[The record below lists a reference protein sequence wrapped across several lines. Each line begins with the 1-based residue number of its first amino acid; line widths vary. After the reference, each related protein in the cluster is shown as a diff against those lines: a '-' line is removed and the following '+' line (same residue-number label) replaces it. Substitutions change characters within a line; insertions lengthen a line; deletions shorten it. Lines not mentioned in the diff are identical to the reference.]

1 MRTYYKQIII
11 LFLLGQSF
19 AQKDIYRNV
28 ESIEKE
34 WKGYTSY
41 QKEEALSFCDFL
53 FKEGYYER
61 CLVNSFQALYK
72 FPDDDIVSVLNYY
85 IGRCYE
91 EMVNYKLANIYYQK
105 VIKKEPKDSKNYK
118 AAFYRNVYVKLMMDD
133 VDDVLKIT
141 DSSKTD
147 PYLLTFRGYSYLK
160 KKKWDQAR
168 TSFISAQSNFSHD
181 HYDKL
186 IIPLFQTI
194 EEVYTVPKHNRYLI
208 FIMSSLFPGAGQFIL
223 GNKTQGQG
231 ILSSV
236 GLMMLISS
244 WTTFQSLV
252 GSSRAVD
259 NISLS
264 VPIFKNY
271 TTNKS
276 VPKKDMIPDKIYT
289 SSSSAKYL
297 IPPMLI
303 GSSIFI
309 ASAYKSFNDTKIKNE
324 ELINIYIKKRIE
336 KNPPNRFLDFSEPQL
351 IFKK

>member
-1 MRTYYKQIII
+1 MRTYYTQIMI

-19 AQKDIYRNV
+19 AQKDVYRNV
-28 ESIEKE
+28 EAIEKE

-53 FKEGYYER
+53 FKQGYYDR
-61 CLVNSFQALYK
+61 CLINAFQALYK
-72 FPDDDIVSVLNYY
+72 FSDDDIVSVLNYY

-91 EMVNYKLANIYYQK
+91 EMRNYKLANIYYQK
-105 VIKKEPKDSKNYK
+105 VIKKQPKDSQSYK
-118 AAFYRNVYVKLMMDD
+118 ASFYRSVYVKLMMDD
-133 VDDVLKIT
+133 VDNVLKMT
-141 DSSKTD
+141 DSSKND

-160 KKKWDQAR
+160 KKDWEEAR
-168 TSFISAQSNFSHD
+168 TSFISAQSNFSHP

-186 IIPLFQTI
+186 ITPLFQII
-194 EEVYTVPKHNRYLI
+194 EEVYTVPKHNRYLV
-208 FIMSSLFPGAGQFIL
+208 FMMSSLFPGAGQFML

-236 GLMMLISS
+236 GLMGLISS
-244 WTTFQSLV
+244 WTTVQSLI

-259 NISLS
+259 EISLL

-271 TTNKS
+271 TINKS
-276 VPKKDMIPDKIYT
+276 LHKKNMIPDKIHT

-336 KNPPNRFLDFSEPQL
+336 KNSPNRFLDFSEPQL
-351 IFKK
+351 IHKK

>member
-1 MRTYYKQIII
+1 MRTYYKQIVI

-28 ESIEKE
+28 EAIEKE
-34 WKGYTSY
+34 WKGYSSY

-61 CLVNSFQALYK
+61 CLVNAFQALYK
-72 FPDDDIVSVLNYY
+72 FPDDEIVSVLNYY

-105 VIKKEPKDSKNYK
+105 VIKKEPKDSENYK
-118 AAFYRNVYVKLMMDD
+118 AAFYRNVYVKLMMED

-160 KKKWDQAR
+160 KKNWDEAR
-168 TSFISAQSNFSHD
+168 TSFISAQSNFSHP

-186 IIPLFQTI
+186 ITPLYQTI

-208 FIMSSLFPGAGQFIL
+208 FMMSSLFPGAGQFML

-244 WTTFQSLV
+244 WTTVQRLV

-264 VPIFKNY
+264 VPMFKNY
-271 TTNKS
+271 TTNRS
-276 VPKKDMIPDKIYT
+276 SSKKDMIPDKIYT

-324 ELINIYIKKRIE
+324 ELINIYIKNRIE
-336 KNPPNRFLDFSEPQL
+336 KNSPKRFLDFPEPQL
-351 IFKK
+351 IYKE

>member
-1 MRTYYKQIII
+1 MRTYYKQIVIF
-11 LFLLGQSF
+11 FLLGQSF

-28 ESIEKE
+28 EAIEKE

-53 FKEGYYER
+53 FKQGYYER
-61 CLVNSFQALYK
+61 CLVNAFQALYK
-72 FPDDDIVSVLNYY
+72 FPDDEIVSVLNYY

-91 EMVNYKLANIYYQK
+91 EMMNYKLANIYYQK
-105 VIKKEPKDSKNYK
+105 VINKEPKDSQNYK

-160 KKKWDQAR
+160 KKNWDEAR
-168 TSFISAQSNFSHD
+168 TSFISAQSNFSHP

-186 IIPLFQTI
+186 ITPLYQTI

-244 WTTFQSLV
+244 WTTVQSLV

-264 VPIFKNY
+264 VPIYKNY
-271 TTNKS
+271 TTNS
-276 VPKKDMIPDKIYT
+276 SSSKKDMIPDKIYT
-289 SSSSAKYL
+289 SSSSAKFL

-309 ASAYKSFNDTKIKNE
+309 ASAYKSFNDTKLKNE
-324 ELINIYIKKRIE
+324 ELKNIYIKKRME
-336 KNPPNRFLDFSEPQL
+336 KYSPNRFLDFSEPQL
-351 IFKK
+351 IYKK

>member
-19 AQKDIYRNV
+19 AQKDLYRNV
-28 ESIEKE
+28 EAIEKE

-53 FKEGYYER
+53 FKQGYYDR
-61 CLVNSFQALYK
+61 CLINAFQALYK
-72 FPDDDIVSVLNYY
+72 FSDDDIVSVLNYY

-91 EMVNYKLANIYYQK
+91 EMMNYKLANIYYQK
-105 VIKKEPKDSKNYK
+105 VIKIEPKDSQSYK
-118 AAFYRNVYVKLMMDD
+118 ASFYRSVYVKLMMDE
-133 VDDVLKIT
+133 VEDVLKIT

-147 PYLLTFRGYSYLK
+147 PYLLTFKGYAYLK
-160 KKKWDQAR
+160 KKKWDEAR
-168 TSFISAQSNFSHD
+168 TSFISAQYNFSHP
-181 HYDKL
+181 HYNKL
-186 IIPLFQTI
+186 ITPLFQTI
-194 EEVYTVPKHNRYLI
+194 EELYTIPKHNRYLI
-208 FIMSSLFPGAGQFIL
+208 FMMSSLFPGAGQFML

-244 WTTFQSLV
+244 WTTVQSLV

-259 NISLS
+259 DISLS

-276 VPKKDMIPDKIYT
+276 LSKNDMIPDKIYT

-336 KNPPNRFLDFSEPQL
+336 KNSPNRFLDFPEPQL
-351 IFKK
+351 IHKK

>member
-11 LFLLGQSF
+11 LFLLGQSL
-19 AQKDIYRNV
+19 AQKDVYRNV
-28 ESIEKE
+28 EAIEKE

-53 FKEGYYER
+53 FREGYYDR
-61 CLVNSFQALYK
+61 CLINAFQALYK
-72 FPDDDIVSVLNYY
+72 FSDDDIVSILNYY

-91 EMVNYKLANIYYQK
+91 EMMNYKLANIYYQK
-105 VIKKEPKDSKNYK
+105 VIKKDPKDSQSYK
-118 AAFYRNVYVKLMMDD
+118 AAFYRSVYVKLMMDD
-133 VDDVLKIT
+133 VDEVLKIT
-141 DSSKTD
+141 DSSRAD

-160 KKKWDQAR
+160 KKKWEEAR
-168 TSFISAQSNFSHD
+168 TSFISAQSNFSHP

-186 IIPLFQTI
+186 ITPLFQTI
-194 EEVYTVPKHNRYLI
+194 EEVHTIPKHNRYLI
-208 FIMSSLFPGAGQFIL
+208 FIMGTIFPGAGQFML

-244 WTTFQSLV
+244 WTTVKSLV

-259 NISLS
+259 DISLS
-264 VPIFKNY
+264 VPMFKNY
-271 TTNKS
+271 TANNGLS
-276 VPKKDMIPDKIYT
+276 KKDMIPDKIYT

-297 IPPMLI
+297 IPPILI

-309 ASAYKSFNDTKIKNE
+309 ASAYKSFEDTKQRNE

-336 KNPPNRFLDFSEPQL
+336 KNSPSGFLDFSEPQL
-351 IFKK
+351 IYKR

>member
-19 AQKDIYRNV
+19 AQKDVYRNV
-28 ESIEKE
+28 EAIEKE

-53 FKEGYYER
+53 FREGYYDR
-61 CLVNSFQALYK
+61 CLINAFQALYK
-72 FPDDDIVSVLNYY
+72 FSDDDIVSVLNYY

-91 EMVNYKLANIYYQK
+91 EMMNYKLANIYYQK
-105 VIKKEPKDSKNYK
+105 VIKKDPKDSQSYK
-118 AAFYRNVYVKLMMDD
+118 AAFYRSVYVKLMMDD

-141 DSSKTD
+141 DSTRAD

-160 KKKWDQAR
+160 KKKWEEAR
-168 TSFISAQSNFSHD
+168 TSFISAQSNFSHP

-186 IIPLFQTI
+186 ITPLFQTI
-194 EEVYTVPKHNRYLI
+194 EEVHTIPKHNRYLI
-208 FIMSSLFPGAGQFIL
+208 FMMSSLFPGAGQFIL

-244 WTTFQSLV
+244 WTTVQSLV

-259 NISLS
+259 DISLS

-271 TTNKS
+271 ITKKS
-276 VPKKDMIPDKIYT
+276 GPEKDMIPDKIYT

-324 ELINIYIKKRIE
+324 ELKNIYIKKRME
-336 KNPPNRFLDFSEPQL
+336 KYSPNRFLDFSEPQL
-351 IFKK
+351 IYKK

>member
-1 MRTYYKQIII
+1 MRTYYKQIVIF
-11 LFLLGQSF
+11 FLLGQSF

-28 ESIEKE
+28 EAIEKE
-34 WKGYTSY
+34 WKGYSSY

-61 CLVNSFQALYK
+61 CLVNAFQALYK
-72 FPDDDIVSVLNYY
+72 FPDDEIVSVLNYY

-91 EMVNYKLANIYYQK
+91 EMVNYKLAIIYYQK
-105 VIKKEPKDSKNYK
+105 VIKKEPKDSQNYK

-160 KKKWDQAR
+160 RKKWDEAR
-168 TSFISAQSNFSHD
+168 TSFISAQSNFSHP

-186 IIPLFQTI
+186 IMPLFQTI
-194 EEVYTVPKHNRYLI
+194 EEIYTVPKHNRYLI
-208 FIMSSLFPGAGQFIL
+208 FMMSAMFPGAGQFML

-244 WTTFQSLV
+244 WATVHSLV

-259 NISLS
+259 DISLS
-264 VPIFKNY
+264 VPVFKGY
-271 TTNKS
+271 TKS
-276 VPKKDMIPDKIYT
+276 LSKNSMVPVNVYT

-297 IPPMLI
+297 LPPMLI

-309 ASAYKSFNDTKIKNE
+309 ASAYKSFKDTKLKNE
-324 ELINIYIKKRIE
+324 ELVNIYIKRRIE
-336 KNPPNRFLDFSEPQL
+336 KNSPNRFLDFVEPQL
-351 IFKK
+351 VYKK

>member
-1 MRTYYKQIII
+1 M
-11 LFLLGQSF
+11 QSF
-19 AQKDIYRNV
+19 AQKDVYRNV
-28 ESIEKE
+28 EAIEKE

-53 FKEGYYER
+53 FKQGYYDR
-61 CLVNSFQALYK
+61 CLINAFQALYK
-72 FPDDDIVSVLNYY
+72 FSDDDIVSVLNYY

-91 EMVNYKLANIYYQK
+91 EMINYKLANIYYQK
-105 VIKKEPKDSKNYK
+105 VIKKEPKDSQNYK

-133 VDDVLKIT
+133 VDDVLEIT

-168 TSFISAQSNFSHD
+168 TSFISAQSNFSHP

-186 IIPLFQTI
+186 IIPLFQAI

-208 FIMSSLFPGAGQFIL
+208 FMMSSLFPGAGQFML

-244 WTTFQSLV
+244 WTTVQGLV
-252 GSSRAVD
+252 GSSRVVE

-271 TTNKS
+271 TANKS

-351 IFKK
+351 IYKK

>member
-1 MRTYYKQIII
+1 MRTYYKQIIV

-19 AQKDIYRNV
+19 AQKEFYRNI
-28 ESIEKE
+28 EAIEKE

-53 FKEGYYER
+53 FKQGYYER
-61 CLVNSFQALYK
+61 CLVNAFQALYK
-72 FPDDDIVSVLNYY
+72 FPDDDVVSVLNYY

-105 VIKKEPKDSKNYK
+105 VIKKEPKDSQNYK

-160 KKKWDQAR
+160 KKNWDEAR
-168 TSFISAQSNFSHD
+168 TSFISAQSNFSHP

-186 IIPLFQTI
+186 ITPLYQII

-208 FIMSSLFPGAGQFIL
+208 FMMSGLFPGAGQFML

-244 WTTFQSLV
+244 WTTVQQLV

-264 VPIFKNY
+264 VPIYKNY
-271 TTNKS
+271 TAYS
-276 VPKKDMIPDKIYT
+276 RSSKKDMIPDKIYT
-289 SSSSAKYL
+289 SSSSAKFL

-309 ASAYKSFNDTKIKNE
+309 ASAYKSFNDTKLKNE

-336 KNPPNRFLDFSEPQL
+336 KNSPNRFLDFSEPQL
-351 IFKK
+351 IYKK